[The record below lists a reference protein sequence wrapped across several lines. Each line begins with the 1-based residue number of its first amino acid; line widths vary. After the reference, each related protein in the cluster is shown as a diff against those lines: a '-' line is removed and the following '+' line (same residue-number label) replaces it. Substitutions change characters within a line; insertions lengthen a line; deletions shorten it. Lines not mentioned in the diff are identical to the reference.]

1 MDKSKLDK
9 FLNKYYLGGN
19 VNSVAIKSDGN
30 GLSTRFVSGDKSLLG
45 EVKLKNYSITEAD
58 FGVYQTDALLK
69 MLSVLDN
76 DVSVDLVKAEEKAIS
91 LDAKDSGAKVRYM
104 LSDLSV
110 INTPPQLKQIPEFE
124 LLLNVDKTFVSKFI
138 SGKGALPDVES
149 FTIVSGDKPEVIIGY
164 SSIATNRVAV
174 PVENQTDNT
183 IDNISF
189 NANLFKDVLEANKEC
204 ESAVL
209 EVSSEGLARI
219 TFNVNDYE
227 STYYLVAVQNVN

>member
-1 MDKSKLDK
+1 MDKSKLVK
-9 FLNKYYLGGN
+9 FINKYYLSCN
-19 VNSVAIKSDGN
+19 VNSVAINSDGN

-58 FGVYQTDALLK
+58 FGVYQTDVLLK

-138 SGKGALPDVES
+138 SGKGALPDTES

-204 ESAVL
+204 EAAVL

-219 TFNVNDYE
+219 TFNVGDYE

>member
-1 MDKSKLDK
+1 MDKSKLVK
-9 FLNKYYLGGN
+9 FINKYYLGGN
-19 VNSVAIKSDGN
+19 VNSVAINSDGK

-45 EVKLKNYSITEAD
+45 EVKLNNYSITEAD

-76 DVSVDLVKAEEKAIS
+76 DISVDLVKAEEKAIS

-138 SGKGALPDVES
+138 SGKGALPDTES
-149 FTIVSGDKPEVIIGY
+149 FTIVSGDNPEVVIGY

-219 TFNVNDYE
+219 TFNVGDYE

>member
-1 MDKSKLDK
+1 MDKSKLVK
-9 FLNKYYLGGN
+9 FINKYYLSGN
-19 VNSVAIKSDGN
+19 VNSVAINSDGN

-91 LDAKDSGAKVRYM
+91 LDAKDSGASVRYM

-138 SGKGALPDVES
+138 SGKGALPDTES

-204 ESAVL
+204 EAAVL

-219 TFNVNDYE
+219 TFNVGDYE

>member
-1 MDKSKLDK
+1 MDKSKLVK
-9 FLNKYYLGGN
+9 FINKYYLSGN
-19 VNSVAIKSDGN
+19 VNSVAINSDGN

-45 EVKLKNYSITEAD
+45 EVKLNNYSITEAD

-76 DVSVDLVKAEEKAIS
+76 DVSIDLVKAEEKAIS

-138 SGKGALPDVES
+138 SGKGALPDTES
-149 FTIVSGDKPEVIIGY
+149 FTIVSGDNPEVVIGY

>member
-1 MDKSKLDK
+1 MDKSKLVK
-9 FLNKYYLGGN
+9 FINKYYLSGN
-19 VNSVAIKSDGN
+19 VNSVAINSDGN

-45 EVKLKNYSITEAD
+45 EVKLNNYSITQAD

-124 LLLNVDKTFVSKFI
+124 LLLNVDKTFISKFI

-149 FTIVSGDKPEVIIGY
+149 FTIVSGDKPEVVIGY
-164 SSIATNRVAV
+164 SSIATNRIAV

-219 TFNVNDYE
+219 TFNVGDYE

>member
-1 MDKSKLDK
+1 MDKSKLVK
-9 FLNKYYLGGN
+9 FINKYYLGGN
-19 VNSVAIKSDGN
+19 VNSVAINSDGN

-58 FGVYQTDALLK
+58 FGVYQTDVLLK

-138 SGKGALPDVES
+138 SGKGALPDTES
-149 FTIVSGDKPEVIIGY
+149 FTIVSGDNPEVVIGY

-174 PVENQTDNT
+174 PVQNQTDNT

-204 ESAVL
+204 EAAVL

-219 TFNVNDYE
+219 TFNVGDYE

>member
-1 MDKSKLDK
+1 MEKSKLFK
-9 FLNKYYLGGN
+9 FINKYYLGGN
-19 VNSVAIKSDGN
+19 VNSVSINSDGK

-45 EVKLKNYSITEAD
+45 EVKLNNYSITEAD

-76 DVSVDLVKAEEKAIS
+76 DISVDLVKAEEKAIS

-138 SGKGALPDVES
+138 SGKGALPDTES
-149 FTIVSGDKPEVIIGY
+149 FTIVSGDNPEVVIGY

>member
-1 MDKSKLDK
+1 MDKSKLVK
-9 FLNKYYLGGN
+9 FINKYYLGGN
-19 VNSVAIKSDGN
+19 VNSVAINSDGK

-45 EVKLKNYSITEAD
+45 EVKLNNYSITEAD

-76 DVSVDLVKAEEKAIS
+76 DISVDLVKAEEKAIS

-138 SGKGALPDVES
+138 SGKGALPDTES
-149 FTIVSGDKPEVIIGY
+149 FTIVSGDNPEVVIGY

-204 ESAVL
+204 EAAVL

-219 TFNVNDYE
+219 TFNVGDYE

>member
-1 MDKSKLDK
+1 MDKSKLVK
-9 FLNKYYLGGN
+9 FINKYYLSGN
-19 VNSVAIKSDGN
+19 VNSVAINSDGN

-58 FGVYQTDALLK
+58 FGVYQTDVLLK

-138 SGKGALPDVES
+138 SGKGALPDTES

-204 ESAVL
+204 EAAVL

-219 TFNVNDYE
+219 TFNVGDYK

>member
-1 MDKSKLDK
+1 MDKSKLVK
-9 FLNKYYLGGN
+9 FINKYYLSGN
-19 VNSVAIKSDGN
+19 VNSVAINSDGN

-58 FGVYQTDALLK
+58 FGVYQTDVLLK

-138 SGKGALPDVES
+138 SGKGALPDTES

>member
-1 MDKSKLDK
+1 MDKSKLVK
-9 FLNKYYLGGN
+9 FINKYYLGGN
-19 VNSVAIKSDGN
+19 VNSVAINSDGN

-76 DVSVDLVKAEEKAIS
+76 DISVDLVKAEEKAIS
-91 LDAKDSGAKVRYM
+91 IDAKDSGAKVRYM

-138 SGKGALPDVES
+138 SGKGALPDTES
-149 FTIVSGDKPEVIIGY
+149 FTIVSGDKPEVVIGY

-204 ESAVL
+204 EAAVL

-219 TFNVNDYE
+219 TFNVGDYE

>member
-1 MDKSKLDK
+1 MDKSKLVK
-9 FLNKYYLGGN
+9 FINKYYLGGN
-19 VNSVAIKSDGN
+19 VNSVAINSDGN

-76 DVSVDLVKAEEKAIS
+76 DISVDLIKAEDKAIS

-138 SGKGALPDVES
+138 SGKGALPDTES

-204 ESAVL
+204 EAAVL

-219 TFNVNDYE
+219 TFNVSDYE

>member
-1 MDKSKLDK
+1 MDKSKLVK
-9 FLNKYYLGGN
+9 FINKYYLSGN
-19 VNSVAIKSDGN
+19 VNSVAINSDGN

-45 EVKLKNYSITEAD
+45 EVKLNNYSITQAD

-124 LLLNVDKTFVSKFI
+124 LLLNVDKTFISKFI

>member
-1 MDKSKLDK
+1 MDKSKLVK
-9 FLNKYYLGGN
+9 FINKYYLGGN
-19 VNSVAIKSDGN
+19 VNTVAINSDGK

-45 EVKLKNYSITEAD
+45 EVKLNNYSITEAD
-58 FGVYQTDALLK
+58 FGVYQTSDLLK

-76 DVSVDLVKAEEKAIS
+76 DISVDLVKAEEKAIS

-110 INTPPQLKQIPEFE
+110 INKPPQLKQIPEFE

-138 SGKGALPDVES
+138 SGKGALPDTES
-149 FTIVSGDKPEVIIGY
+149 FTIVSGDNPEVVIGY

>member
-1 MDKSKLDK
+1 MDKSKLVK
-9 FLNKYYLGGN
+9 FINKYYLSGN
-19 VNSVAIKSDGN
+19 VNSVAINSDGN

-45 EVKLKNYSITEAD
+45 EVKLNNYSITQAD

-124 LLLNVDKTFVSKFI
+124 LLLNVDKTFISKFI
-138 SGKGALPDVES
+138 SGKGALPDVET
-149 FTIVSGDKPEVIIGY
+149 FTIVSGDKPEVVIGY
-164 SSIATNRVAV
+164 SSIATNRIAV

-204 ESAVL
+204 EAAVL

-219 TFNVNDYE
+219 TFNVGDYE

>member
-1 MDKSKLDK
+1 MDKSKLVK
-9 FLNKYYLGGN
+9 FINKYYLSGN
-19 VNSVAIKSDGN
+19 VNSVAINSDGN

-58 FGVYQTDALLK
+58 FGVYQTDVLLK

-76 DVSVDLVKAEEKAIS
+76 DVSIDLVKAEEKAIS

-138 SGKGALPDVES
+138 SGKGALPDTES

-204 ESAVL
+204 EAAVL

-219 TFNVNDYE
+219 TFNVGDYE

>member
-1 MDKSKLDK
+1 MDKSKLVK
-9 FLNKYYLGGN
+9 FINKYYLGGN
-19 VNSVAIKSDGN
+19 VNSVAINSDGN

-45 EVKLKNYSITEAD
+45 EVKLNNYSITQAD

-76 DVSVDLVKAEEKAIS
+76 DISVELVKAEEKAIS

-124 LLLNVDKTFVSKFI
+124 LLLNVDKTFISKFI

-149 FTIVSGDKPEVIIGY
+149 FTIVSGDKPEVVIGY
-164 SSIATNRVAV
+164 SSIATNRIAV

>member
-1 MDKSKLDK
+1 MDKSKLVK
-9 FLNKYYLGGN
+9 FINKYYLSGN
-19 VNSVAIKSDGN
+19 VNSVAINSDGN

-138 SGKGALPDVES
+138 SGKGALPDTES
-149 FTIVSGDKPEVIIGY
+149 FTIVSGDKPEVVIGY

-204 ESAVL
+204 EAAVL

-219 TFNVNDYE
+219 TFNFSDYE

>member
-1 MDKSKLDK
+1 MDKSKLVK
-9 FLNKYYLGGN
+9 FINKYYLGGN
-19 VNSVAIKSDGN
+19 VNSVAINSDGN

-45 EVKLKNYSITEAD
+45 EVKLNNYSITQAD

>member
-1 MDKSKLDK
+1 MDKSKLVK
-9 FLNKYYLGGN
+9 FINKYYLGGN
-19 VNSVAIKSDGN
+19 VNSLAISSDGN
-30 GLSTRFVSGDKSLLG
+30 GLYTLFVSGDKSLLG
-45 EVKLKNYSITEAD
+45 EVKLNNYSITQAD

-149 FTIVSGDKPEVIIGY
+149 FTIVSGDKPEVVIGY
-164 SSIATNRVAV
+164 SSIATNRIAV